1 MESADFKV
9 RAGEVDSMITKV
21 QLKNWRSHLD
31 TELNF
36 SDGTNCFIGN
46 VGSGKTTIMDAICF
60 GLFGTFLQ
68 LQQKKLKL
76 EDIIMKKP
84 VLKDQ
89 AEVTVYF
96 DVDGTEWSIKRTVTK
111 GKSTAELR
119 KEGELIEGPQSSK
132 VTEEAEKILKMN
144 YELFSRA
151 VYSEQNQ
158 LDMFLTIPKGQRMKK
173 IDELLAID
181 KFEKARTNTRA
192 LKNKCLSFMSEKEDL
207 LKNLEADESLRKIE
221 IIQREFS
228 ELKEREDGLNK
239 QLEEV
244 VRRKVGTAR
253 DLMIMKEQQRK
264 MQTIEEEVKKYRALT
279 ELTEADLEKLKTD
292 LVEFAEK
299 TIEELNDEDKVV
311 SEDIERLNFSIA
323 DERSN
328 LDKLREE
335 YAEENA
341 RINMIEE
348 ERLPKA
354 KQEADEL
361 EAITEKLKRNPLRKI
376 EAELKSSQK
385 DMEKTQL
392 NTQKSLAKISELE
405 DSIHELG
412 LAGSSCPVCSAKL
425 TESKKSSL
433 LAKNKKLL
441 EELGKTVESSKKTV
455 EKLQEEISKLNL
467 KFREAERLEE
477 RLEQVKD
484 SGKQLKA
491 LTKELDNLKDKVKVF
506 TNQRKMFEKNIEL
519 LESNSTALKK
529 RQYDIKQVI
538 SKKEEAN
545 IKLDRLKEYSQR
557 LSQLSAEKEMM
568 SSFSLSVLE
577 KIEKDY
583 QDVIGL
589 EKELQ
594 TRLSNQADI
603 VREKQRLLNEIE
615 SKKKVLEGYRLEIKR
630 SEAISEQLQLLEISL
645 EATQEQLRKDFVTA
659 VNEAMQSIWPELYPY
674 KDIYSI
680 KLGIEEGD
688 YVLQLQDSTG
698 WVTADGVA
706 SGGERS
712 IACLALRIAL
722 SLVLAPSIDMLV
734 LDEPTANLDSRT
746 VEVLANVLRDRIT
759 NFVEQV
765 FLITHDSALE
775 NAVSGYLYRFEREK
789 ERDGFTK
796 VSLITGPES

>member
-1 MESADFKV
+1 
-9 RAGEVDSMITKV
+9 MITKV
-21 QLKNWRSHLD
+21 KLKNWRSHLD
-31 TELNF
+31 TELDF

-46 VGSGKTTIMDAICF
+46 IGSGKTTIMDAICF

-84 VLKDQ
+84 VTKDQ

-119 KEGELIEGPQSSK
+119 KGAELIEGPQSSK
-132 VTEEAEKILKMN
+132 VTEEVEKILKMN

-181 KFEKARTNTRA
+181 KFEKARMNTKA
-192 LKNKCLSFMSEKEDL
+192 LKNKCLMFMSEKDDL
-207 LKNLEADESLRKIE
+207 LKNLEADESIKKIE
-221 IIQREFS
+221 IIKREFVD
-228 ELKEREDGLNK
+228 LKEREDSLNK
-239 QLEEV
+239 QLEDV
-244 VRRKVGTAR
+244 VKRKLGTAR
-253 DLMIMKEQQRK
+253 DLMMLKDQQRK
-264 MQTIEEEVKKYRALT
+264 MQTIEEDTKKYTALM
-279 ELTEADLEKLKTD
+279 ELTETDIEKLKTD

-299 TIEELNDEDKVV
+299 TIEELNDESKKVN
-311 SEDIERLNFSIA
+311 EDIERLNFSID
-323 DERSN
+323 DEKIN
-328 LDKLREE
+328 LDKLREG

-341 RINMIEE
+341 KIKLIEE
-348 ERLPKA
+348 EKLPKI
-354 KQEADEL
+354 KQEAE
-361 EAITEKLKRNPLRKI
+361 EFETISEKLKKNPLKEI
-376 EAELKSSQK
+376 ETELKNKQK
-385 DMEKTQL
+385 ELEKTQM
-392 NTQKSLAKISELE
+392 NTQKSLAKISELK
-405 DSIHELG
+405 DSIHDLS
-412 LAGSSCPVCSAKL
+412 LAGSICPVCNSKL
-425 TESKKSSL
+425 TENKKSSL
-433 LAKNKKLL
+433 LSKNKKLL
-441 EELGKTVESSKKTV
+441 EDLNKSTESSQKLT
-455 EKLQEEISKLNL
+455 EKLQDEINKLNL
-467 KFREAERLEE
+467 KCKEAERLEE
-477 RLEQVKD
+477 RFNQIKD
-484 SGKQLKA
+484 SNKQLKA
-491 LTKELDNLKDKVKVF
+491 LTNELKDLSDKVKVF
-506 TNQRKMFEKNIEL
+506 TNQKKMFEKNIEM
-519 LESNSTALKK
+519 LENNLKGLKK
-529 RQYDIKQVI
+529 RQDDIKQVI

-545 IKLDRLKEYSQR
+545 VKLDRLKEYGQK
-557 LSQLSAEKEMM
+557 LSQLSVEREML

-577 KIEKDY
+577 KIEQDY
-583 QDVIGL
+583 QNIIGL

-603 VREKQRLLNEIE
+603 VKEKQKLLNEIDN
-615 SKKKVLEGYRLEIKR
+615 KRKILENYKLEIKR
-630 SEAISEQLQLLEISL
+630 LEAISEQLQLLEISL
-645 EATQEQLRKDFVTA
+645 EATQEQLRKDFVGA

-698 WVTADGVA
+698 WVTADGVV

-722 SLVLAPSIDMLV
+722 SLVLAPNIEMLV

-765 FLITHDSALE
+765 FLITHDSSLE
-775 NAVSGYLYRFEREK
+775 NAVSGYLYRLEREK

>member
-1 MESADFKV
+1 
-9 RAGEVDSMITKV
+9 MITKV
-21 QLKNWRSHLD
+21 KLKNWRSHLD
-31 TELNF
+31 TELDF

-46 VGSGKTTIMDAICF
+46 IGSGKTTIMDAICF

-84 VLKDQ
+84 VTKDQ

-119 KEGELIEGPQSSK
+119 KGAELIEGPQSSK
-132 VTEEAEKILKMN
+132 VTEEVEKILKMN

-181 KFEKARTNTRA
+181 KFEKARMNTKV
-192 LKNKCLSFMSEKEDL
+192 LKNKCLMFMSEKEDL
-207 LKNLEADESLRKIE
+207 LKNLEADESIKKIE
-221 IIQREFS
+221 IIKREFVD
-228 ELKEREDGLNK
+228 LKEREDSLNK
-239 QLEEV
+239 QLEDV
-244 VRRKVGTAR
+244 VKRKLGTAR
-253 DLMIMKEQQRK
+253 DLMMLKDQQRK
-264 MQTIEEEVKKYRALT
+264 MQTIEEDTKKYTALM
-279 ELTEADLEKLKTD
+279 ELTETDIEKLKTD

-299 TIEELNDEDKVV
+299 TIEELNDESKKVN
-311 SEDIERLNFSIA
+311 EDIGRLNFSIE
-323 DERSN
+323 DEKIN
-328 LDKLREE
+328 LDKLREG

-341 RINMIEE
+341 KIKLIEE
-348 ERLPKA
+348 EKLPKI
-354 KQEADEL
+354 KQEAEEF
-361 EAITEKLKRNPLRKI
+361 EAISEKLKKNPLKEI
-376 EAELKSSQK
+376 ETELKNKQK
-385 DMEKTQL
+385 ELEKIQM
-392 NTQKSLAKISELE
+392 NTQKSLAKISELK
-405 DSIHELG
+405 DSIHELS
-412 LAGSSCPVCSAKL
+412 LAGSICPVCNSKL
-425 TESKKSSL
+425 TENKKSSL
-433 LAKNKKLL
+433 LSKNKKLL
-441 EELGKTVESSKKTV
+441 EDLNKSTESSQKLT
-455 EKLQEEISKLNL
+455 EKLQDEINKLNL
-467 KFREAERLEE
+467 KCKEAERLEE
-477 RLEQVKD
+477 RFNQIKD
-484 SGKQLKA
+484 SNKQLKA
-491 LTKELDNLKDKVKVF
+491 LTNELKDLSDKVKVF
-506 TNQRKMFEKNIEL
+506 TNQKKMFEKNIEM
-519 LESNSTALKK
+519 LENNLKGLKK
-529 RQYDIKQVI
+529 RQDDIRQVI

-545 IKLDRLKEYSQR
+545 VKLDRLKEYGQK
-557 LSQLSAEKEMM
+557 LSQLSVEREML

-577 KIEKDY
+577 KIEQDY
-583 QDVIGL
+583 QNIIGL

-603 VREKQRLLNEIE
+603 VKEKQKLLNEIDN
-615 SKKKVLEGYRLEIKR
+615 KRKILENYKLEIKR
-630 SEAISEQLQLLEISL
+630 LEAISEQLQLLEISL
-645 EATQEQLRKDFVTA
+645 EATQEQLRKDFVSA

-698 WVTADGVA
+698 WVTADGVV
-706 SGGERS
+706 SGGERA

-722 SLVLAPSIDMLV
+722 SLVLAPNIEMLV

-765 FLITHDSALE
+765 FLITHDSSLE
-775 NAVSGYLYRFEREK
+775 NAVSGYLYRLEREK

-796 VSLITGPES
+796 VSLVTGPES

>member
-1 MESADFKV
+1 
-9 RAGEVDSMITKV
+9 MITKV
-21 QLKNWRSHLD
+21 KLKNWRSHLD
-31 TELNF
+31 TELDF

-46 VGSGKTTIMDAICF
+46 IGSGKTTIMDAICF

-84 VLKDQ
+84 VTKDQ

-119 KEGELIEGPQSSK
+119 KGAELIEGPQSSK
-132 VTEEAEKILKMN
+132 VTEEVEKILKMN

-181 KFEKARTNTRA
+181 KFEKARMNTKA
-192 LKNKCLSFMSEKEDL
+192 LKNKCLMFMSEKEDL
-207 LKNLEADESLRKIE
+207 LKNLEADESIKKIE
-221 IIQREFS
+221 IIKREFVD
-228 ELKEREDGLNK
+228 LKEREDSLNK
-239 QLEEV
+239 QLEDV
-244 VRRKVGTAR
+244 VKRKLGTAR
-253 DLMIMKEQQRK
+253 DLMMLKDQQRK
-264 MQTIEEEVKKYRALT
+264 MQTIEGDTKKYTALM
-279 ELTEADLEKLKTD
+279 ELTETDIEKLKTD

-299 TIEELNDEDKVV
+299 TIEELNDESKKVN
-311 SEDIERLNFSIA
+311 EDIERLNFSIE
-323 DERSN
+323 DEKIN
-328 LDKLREE
+328 LDKLREG

-341 RINMIEE
+341 KIKLIEE
-348 ERLPKA
+348 EKLPKI
-354 KQEADEL
+354 KQEAEEF
-361 EAITEKLKRNPLRKI
+361 EAISEKLKKNPLKEI
-376 EAELKSSQK
+376 ETELKNKQK
-385 DMEKTQL
+385 ELEKIQM
-392 NTQKSLAKISELE
+392 NTQKSLAKISELK
-405 DSIHELG
+405 DSIHELS
-412 LAGSSCPVCSAKL
+412 LAGSICPVCNSKL
-425 TESKKSSL
+425 TENKKSSL
-433 LAKNKKLL
+433 LSKNKKLL
-441 EELGKTVESSKKTV
+441 EDLNKSTESSQKLT
-455 EKLQEEISKLNL
+455 EKLQDEINKLNL
-467 KFREAERLEE
+467 KCKEAERLEE
-477 RLEQVKD
+477 RFNQIKD
-484 SGKQLKA
+484 SNKQLKA
-491 LTKELDNLKDKVKVF
+491 LTNELKDLSDKVKVF
-506 TNQRKMFEKNIEL
+506 TNQKKMFEKNIEM
-519 LESNSTALKK
+519 LENNLKGLKK
-529 RQYDIKQVI
+529 RQDDIRQVI

-545 IKLDRLKEYSQR
+545 VKLDRLKEYGQK
-557 LSQLSAEKEMM
+557 LSQLSVEREML

-577 KIEKDY
+577 KIEQDY
-583 QDVIGL
+583 QNIIGL

-603 VREKQRLLNEIE
+603 VKEKQKLLNEID
-615 SKKKVLEGYRLEIKR
+615 SKRKILENYKLEIKR
-630 SEAISEQLQLLEISL
+630 LEAISEQLQLLEISL
-645 EATQEQLRKDFVTA
+645 EATQEQLRKDFVSA

-698 WVTADGVA
+698 WVTADGVV

-722 SLVLAPSIDMLV
+722 SLVLAPNIEMLV

-765 FLITHDSALE
+765 FLITHDSSLE
-775 NAVSGYLYRFEREK
+775 NAVSGYLYRLEREK

-796 VSLITGPES
+796 VSLVTGPES